1 MKDILNTYT
10 TTELKKL
17 ISQYNKSLGNVVG
30 YSKLKK
36 GQLIQLMT
44 KAENVD
50 KFKNIKAKVPKET
63 VKKAVKKVE
72 TKQPPIKKVEPPKP
86 APKPVKKVEPP
97 KPEPKPV
104 KKVEPPKEDYRISV
118 INKKNKNQS
127 NFDFNFTRDFKY
139 KTIKTDTGYDFVFKN
154 LKDYLTA
161 KDITQFNMDYKNE
174 KLYKWTYHLNTPK
187 PVKKV
192 EPEMDNIRRINDLV
206 IELGSSKVNTILKEK
221 FRRKLSTTN
230 PISIISQLLTT
241 FKTEQK
247 RNELVKALEQGKK

>member
-17 ISQYNKSLGNVVG
+17 ISQYNKSLGDVRG

-97 KPEPKPV
+97 KPAPKPV
-104 KKVEPPKEDYRISV
+104 KKVEPPKTTTSPTLKTSIKNDITLKALINEFDTPSRDTIFFQYDMDAYRNLEKFISKRKGKIDV
-118 INKKNKNQS
+118 DQLVSTGLFFKKELV
-127 NFDFNFTRDFKY
+127 RGLVFKY
-139 KTIKTDTGYDFVFKN
+139 GLKLTLEYIKELLENIDDEKEYFIPEEAIKIRSIGSVKFIKSKIIKEMFKRDS
-154 LKDYLTA
+154 KD
-161 KDITQFNMDYKNE
+161 
-174 KLYKWTYHLNTPK
+174 
-187 PVKKV
+187 VK
-192 EPEMDNIRRINDLV
+192 I
-206 IELGSSKVNTILKEK
+206 
-221 FRRKLSTTN
+221 
-230 PISIISQLLTT
+230 
-241 FKTEQK
+241 
-247 RNELVKALEQGKK
+247 

>member
-36 GQLIQLMT
+36 GQLIELMT

-97 KPEPKPV
+97 KTTTSPTLKTSIKNDITLKALINEFDTPSRDTIFFQYDMDAYRNLEKFISKRKGKIDV
-104 KKVEPPKEDYRISV
+104 DQLVSTGLFFKKELVRGLV
-118 INKKNKNQS
+118 
-127 NFDFNFTRDFKY
+127 FKY
-139 KTIKTDTGYDFVFKN
+139 GLKLTLEYIKELLENIDDEKEYFIPEDAIKISSIGSVKFIKSKIIKEMFKRDS
-154 LKDYLTA
+154 KD
-161 KDITQFNMDYKNE
+161 
-174 KLYKWTYHLNTPK
+174 
-187 PVKKV
+187 VK
-192 EPEMDNIRRINDLV
+192 I
-206 IELGSSKVNTILKEK
+206 
-221 FRRKLSTTN
+221 
-230 PISIISQLLTT
+230 
-241 FKTEQK
+241 
-247 RNELVKALEQGKK
+247 